1 MGFGADGGLGK
12 TRKIVEGVI
21 RDLGVDP
28 GECEIEA
35 SGGGAA
41 WRVARGSAHVMIAV
55 NPTGEGKPARL
66 RIISPMIAMGQ
77 DPSTELLRRL
87 LELNGTELPGV
98 AFGVIGDKVVLVAER
113 SVTGLERSEVGEM
126 LGSIGYFADKYDD
139 ELVEE
144 FGGTRVWDLE

>member
-1 MGFGADGGLGK
+1 MVFGADGGLGK
-12 TRKIVEGVI
+12 TCKLVEGVI
-21 RDLGVDP
+21 KDLGVDP
-28 GECEIEA
+28 GECALEA

-55 NPTGEGKPARL
+55 NPSAEGKPARL
-66 RIISPMIAMGQ
+66 RIVSPVVAMS
-77 DPSTELLRRL
+77 DDTSLLLLRRL

-98 AFGVIGDKVVLVAER
+98 AFGVIGNKVVLVAER
-113 SVTGLERSEVGEM
+113 GAAGLDRDEVAEM
-126 LGSIGYFADKYDD
+126 LSSIGYFADKYDD